1 MCLGRNADG
10 LGCRCGGL
18 LGAVYLHSITVG
30 LALAFTLF
38 LLLEII
44 LTFAF
49 DVDTAIV
56 RQLVLVSGV
65 LSLVLDASHFCVFP
79 AGGLALRLGLL
90 FGLLSSLFVS
100 FLGTV
105 FVAIGDKVSLGLLR
119 RVLGGGRSLGVPE
132 ATLDGGLSVE
142 LLGVIFIVDVVTN
155 ANEFTSIVG
164 TCQENDGDTKDFGI
178 RDAGDVG
185 SVGLENEFVDS
196 DRDRTDEKGVEF
208 LVVLI
213 AERC

>member
-132 ATLDGGLSVE
+132 ATLVWCVSINRCCSLTTLWRIES
-142 LLGVIFIVDVVTN
+142 LG
-155 ANEFTSIVG
+155 ASL
-164 TCQENDGDTKDFGI
+164 QAHYAS
-178 RDAGDVG
+178 RA
-185 SVGLENEFVDS
+185 
-196 DRDRTDEKGVEF
+196 R
-208 LVVLI
+208 
-213 AERC
+213 